1 MLYCGADVH
10 SSSTVLHVLDGGG
23 REVLQAS
30 LATKEM
36 PLMEFF
42 LGLPKHARVYLEAG
56 TQSAWF
62 SRVVEATGHRAVVV
76 DPNRNRLI
84 AESVKKT
91 DRNDAAALA
100 ALGRAGML
108 SQVWV
113 RQERTEELRRL
124 VGARA
129 ALVKVRANLVK
140 VVRAQVRSQGE
151 KLKQADTDRFADLVL
166 DGFWTLPEAVVPSVE
181 PLAQA
186 IRAMTAT
193 IDEVENR
200 CKPFEKEN
208 AQTLH
213 LLQSVP
219 GVGPQVS
226 IAFLAHV
233 EEPGR
238 FRDGGQVAAYL
249 GLVPSVRES
258 GGRRKDGHITK
269 RGKKRMRDLMV
280 EAAWSHVRSTK
291 DTALKRWFEKTEK
304 RVGSNKAAVGLARKL
319 TELLWTLWSRGTTY
333 RPFPPSS
340 RRSPATVAP

>member
-23 REVLQAS
+23 REVLQTS

-42 LGLPKHARVYLEAG
+42 LGLPKHARVFLEAG

-100 ALGRAGML
+100 ALGRAGLL

-129 ALVKVRANLVK
+129 ALVNVRATLVK

-151 KLKQADTDRFADLVL
+151 RLKHANTERFADFIL
-166 DGFWTLPEAVVPSVE
+166 DGFWTLPEEVLPSVE
-181 PLAQA
+181 PLAQV
-186 IRAMTAT
+186 IRTVSGT
-193 IDEVENR
+193 IDEV
-200 CKPFEKEN
+200 
-208 AQTLH
+208 AQ
-213 LLQSVP
+213 
-219 GVGPQVS
+219 
-226 IAFLAHV
+226 
-233 EEPGR
+233 
-238 FRDGGQVAAYL
+238 YL
-249 GLVPSVRES
+249 GLHPLTVRRLARH
-258 GGRRKDGHITK
+258 GQIPAIKIGRQWRVK
-269 RGKKRMRDLMV
+269 R
-280 EAAWSHVRSTK
+280 
-291 DTALKRWFEKTEK
+291 ALLDRWIVEKTMQN
-304 RVGSNKAAVGLARKL
+304 VDI
-319 TELLWTLWSRGTTY
+319 
-333 RPFPPSS
+333 
-340 RRSPATVAP
+340 SPG

>member
-1 MLYCGADVH
+1 
-10 SSSTVLHVLDGGG
+10 
-23 REVLQAS
+23 
-30 LATKEM
+30 
-36 PLMEFF
+36 
-42 LGLPKHARVYLEAG
+42 
-56 TQSAWF
+56 
-62 SRVVEATGHRAVVV
+62 VVEATGHRAVVV

-100 ALGRAGML
+100 ALGRAGLL

-129 ALVKVRANLVK
+129 ALVNTRATLVK

-151 KLKQADTDRFADLVL
+151 RLKNADTDRFADFIL
-166 DGFWTLPEAVVPSVE
+166 DGFWTLPEEVLPSVE
-181 PLAQA
+181 PLAQV
-186 IRAMTAT
+186 IRTLTET
-193 IDEVENR
+193 IDDVENR
-200 CKPFEKEN
+200 YKPFEKEN
-208 AQTLH
+208 AATLRR
-213 LLQSVP
+213 LQAVP
-219 GVGPQVS
+219 GVGRHIS
-226 IAFLAHV
+226 LAFLAHV

-238 FRDGGQVAAYL
+238 FRSGGQVAAYL

-258 GGRRKDGHITK
+258 GGRRRDGHITK

-280 EAAWSHVRSTK
+280 EAARAHVRSTQ

-319 TELLWTLWSRGTTY
+319 AELLWTLWSRGTTY
-333 RPFPPSS
+333 RPFPSSS
-340 RRSPATVAP
+340 RRRPATVAP